1 MTDEDG
7 DRAPAL
13 PCWVIGVDPGKST
26 GVFALRDGL
35 KAGPYQGASQDAL
48 AYLEKLLQVAQ
59 LDGGDVLLAMER
71 FAGGSARHSRQTDAQ
86 QVIGSVTELAAR
98 YRVPLVFQNPADA
111 KSFTTNDFLRKLD
124 LWVTPAEVGAPD
136 ADDVRDAAR
145 HALLC
150 LATHRAQTYCRLLE
164 RTRRPGATID

>member
-1 MTDEDG
+1 MDG
-7 DRAPAL
+7 NAEYEIAPA
-13 PCWVIGVDPGKST
+13 CWVIGVDPGRSA
-26 GVFALRDGL
+26 GVFGLRNGL
-35 KAGPYQGASQDAL
+35 PAGFYQGPPEGAL
-48 AYLEKLLQVAQ
+48 AYLERLLEFVEP
-59 LDGGDVLLAMER
+59 DGGDVLVAMER
-71 FAGGSARHSRQTDAQ
+71 FTGGSARHTRQTDAQ
-86 QVIGSVTELAAR
+86 QVVGAVIELAAR
-98 YRVPLVFQNPADA
+98 YGIPVVFQSPADA

-164 RTRRPGATID
+164 RTRRPDATID